1 MQTFQR
7 FWKLENNVKNSNVTL
22 MMKDIICKKMTSMSD
37 SYVKVFYLDYGFA
50 DEDVPTLPK
59 TLDEWMTRTKDPS

>member
-1 MQTFQR
+1 
-7 FWKLENNVKNSNVTL
+7 

-50 DEDVPTLPK
+50 HEDGTAEYPL
-59 TLDEWMTRTKDPS
+59 

>member
-1 MQTFQR
+1 MEGGDWRRALFVR
-7 FWKLENNVKNSNVTL
+7 KVV
-22 MMKDIICKKMTSMSD
+22 D